1 MSVVVFY
8 FYLLFSH
15 TFTLHPNRSL
25 PHLLS
30 SERPPHL
37 PFRKELTS
45 QGFEANTH
53 SKLQKTR
60 HNLLYHGHT
69 VLTTLNLICLG
80 ILISLFLTT
89 EKRVYIYLLHI
100 WAQIL
105 KIVVGML
112 MSLTNMTSQK
122 KVKRNI
128 LSIPP
133 SH

>member
-25 PHLLS
+25 PHLPS
-30 SERPPHL
+30 SQGSPHL
-37 PFRKELTS
+37 LFRKKLTS
-45 QGFEANTH
+45 QGFETNTH
-53 SKLQKTR
+53 NKLQKTR
-60 HNLLYHGHT
+60 HNLLYQDHT
-69 VLTTLNLICLG
+69 ILNTLNLICLG
-80 ILISLFLTT
+80 ILISLSLTT
-89 EKRVYIYLLHI
+89 EKRLYIYLLHI
-100 WAQIL
+100 WAQIS

-112 MSLTNMTSQK
+112 MSLTNRTSQK